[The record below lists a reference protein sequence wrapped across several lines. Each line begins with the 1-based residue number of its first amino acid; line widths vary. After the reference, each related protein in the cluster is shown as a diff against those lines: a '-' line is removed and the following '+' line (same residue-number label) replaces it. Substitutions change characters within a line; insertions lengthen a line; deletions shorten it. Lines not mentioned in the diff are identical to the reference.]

1 VRSRQRRSQALDAE
15 HRDVPAP
22 ATDSDAD
29 PEAAEAPTSL
39 AEAEEEATRAALRAE
54 EARAR
59 AMELRRQA
67 EAASGDQPNLTDDA
81 GTADDDDDEPEPPSS
96 RWRRWRPRWVH
107 RPTRKTV
114 RVAAATVLVSASLAA
129 TGYVAW
135 QHFTL
140 VRERRHAAEFAAAAR
155 QGVTTMMS
163 IDPDHAK
170 DDVQR
175 MIDDTTGALQSQ
187 LRVTSTYLV
196 KDAQDA
202 KVATKAT
209 VEDVAVESMT
219 DNSAVVL
226 VAARSETTNPDK
238 TKRPPAVWRLSVNVD
253 RDGGQLKMSKMDF
266 VQ

>member
-15 HRDVPAP
+15 QRDVPAP

-81 GTADDDDDEPEPPSS
+81 GTADDDDETEPPSS
-96 RWRRWRPRWVH
+96 RWRRWRPRWVR
-107 RPTRKTV
+107 RPAQKTA
-114 RVAAATVLVSASLAA
+114 RVAAATVLISASLAA
-129 TGYVAW
+129 TGYMAW
-135 QHFTL
+135 QHFAL
-140 VRERRHAAEFAAAAR
+140 VRDRRHAAEFAAAAR

-187 LRVTSTYLV
+187 LRVTSNYLV

-219 DNSAVVL
+219 ANSAVVL

-238 TKRPPAVWRLSVNVD
+238 TKRPAAVWRLSVNID
-253 RDGGQLKMSKMDF
+253 RDAGQLKMSKMDF